1 MPQRYDSRFDIDYDG
16 DLPNSVDTAALDRME
31 TVAYIFDESVEIPGT
46 GFSIGVDPILGSLP
60 VAGDVV
66 SAAFSLY
73 IVAESAYLGVS
84 YTTLLGMLANVTV
97 DTVGGSIPYV
107 GTVFDAVWKANK
119 RNVGLTLRDLA
130 EEIEEATD
138 GSTAEESEESDGVD
152 IPVVAE
158 F

>member
-1 MPQRYDSRFDIDYDG
+1 MVQSFDSRFDITYDG
-16 DLPNSVDTAALDRME
+16 EIPDSVDRAALDRME
-31 TVAYIFDESVEIPGT
+31 TVAYVFDESVEIPGL
-46 GFSIGVDPILGSLP
+46 GVSIGADPILGALP

-84 YTTLLGMLANVTV
+84 YTTLLGMLANITV

-107 GTVFDAVWKANK
+107 GTVFDALWKANK
-119 RNVGLTLRDLA
+119 RNVGLALRDLA
-130 EEIEEATD
+130 EEIDDATTDEATTSD
-138 GSTAEESEESDGVD
+138 DSEGVD

>member
-1 MPQRYDSRFDIDYDG
+1 M
-16 DLPNSVDTAALDRME
+16 
-31 TVAYIFDESVEIPGT
+31 
-46 GFSIGVDPILGSLP
+46 
-60 VAGDVV
+60 V

-84 YTTLLGMLANVTV
+84 YTTLLGMLANITV

-107 GTVFDAVWKANK
+107 GTVFDALWKANK
-119 RNVGLTLRDLA
+119 RNVGLALRDLA
-130 EEIEEATD
+130 EEIDDATTD
-138 GSTAEESEESDGVD
+138 ESTTSDDSEGVD

>member
-1 MPQRYDSRFDIDYDG
+1 MAQSFDSRFDIEYDG
-16 DLPNSVDTAALDRME
+16 ELPDSVDTAALDRME
-31 TVAYIFDESVEIPGT
+31 TVAYVLDESVEIPGT
-46 GFSIGVDPILGSLP
+46 DYSVGVDPILGVLP

-84 YTTLLGMLANVTV
+84 YTTLLRMLATVTV

-107 GTVFDAVWKANK
+107 GTVFDALWKANK
-119 RNVGLTLRDLA
+119 RNVGLALRDLA
-130 EEIEEATD
+130 EQIDDTGGEKSSDD
-138 GSTAEESEESDGVD
+138 GDSGSVD